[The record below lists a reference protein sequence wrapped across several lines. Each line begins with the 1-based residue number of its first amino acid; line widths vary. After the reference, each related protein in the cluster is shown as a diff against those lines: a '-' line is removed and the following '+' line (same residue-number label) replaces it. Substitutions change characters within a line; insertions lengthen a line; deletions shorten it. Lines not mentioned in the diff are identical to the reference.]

1 MENKSP
7 VAAWKLALPVLPPS
21 CCAHF
26 TNRPLIWHVRGTHR
40 FGLVPGTSASCNLHT
55 HPGASQTTA
64 KAMAQEAFPWLQV
77 ETVAAI
83 GWSREP

>member
-1 MENKSP
+1 MENKKI
-7 VAAWKLALPVLPPS
+7 AAWKLALPVLPPS

-26 TNRPLIWHVRGTHR
+26 PDKPLIWYVRGTHTL
-40 FGLVPGTSASCNLHT
+40 GHVPGTSASCNIHT
-55 HPGASQTTA
+55 HASASQDTA
-64 KAMAQEAFPWLQV
+64 KALAQEAFPWLKV